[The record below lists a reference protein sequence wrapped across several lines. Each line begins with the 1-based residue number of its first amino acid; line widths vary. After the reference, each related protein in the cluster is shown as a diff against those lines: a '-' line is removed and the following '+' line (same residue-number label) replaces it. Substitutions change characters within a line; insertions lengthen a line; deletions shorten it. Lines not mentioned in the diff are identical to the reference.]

1 MMRSLFAGVSALRY
15 HQVRMDVIG
24 NNIANVNTIGY
35 KGSRVTFQEL
45 LSQTIRDAS
54 APQAGR
60 GGLNP
65 MQVGLGVNLGTIA
78 TYHTQGTPQATG
90 VTTDLAIQGDGF
102 FILSHG
108 NERFYT
114 RAGMFDIDRDGNVV
128 SLATGYRVMGWVA
141 DGRGNIDTNAT
152 VTEITIPKGAT
163 IDPAATTE
171 IVLEGNLDARDSG
184 RLSYSPSTVDITVDG
199 ETTQVTFTLI
209 PTGNFN
215 EFEWRVTA
223 TEGTWNAGDPP
234 SGTIRLDDEGKVVA
248 SSGVATFE
256 LDFNGTT
263 ITFDAP
269 TQGET
274 AGGNFTWS
282 GNNNSVTGEAKGVFQ
297 PAEATVTTIAVFDS
311 LGSTHDVAIHF
322 QKIDDNRWKW
332 WAEDE
337 AGNELADSDG
347 EIVFDAQGRVLT
359 ASGTITIPGVGGA
372 SPIQITPSFAGL
384 TQFGEAATATAV
396 SQNGYGA
403 GVLTSI
409 GIDANGVIVGSFSNG
424 LDRNLAQIA
433 TATFANPSGLL
444 KAGDTLF
451 RISTNSGPAL
461 VGVPGT
467 GSRGSI
473 SSGTLEMSNVDLSQ
487 EFTDMI
493 VTQRGFQANSRIITT
508 SDEMLQELVNLKR

>member
-78 TYHTQGTPQATG
+78 TYHTQGPPQATG

-184 RLSYSPSTVDITVDG
+184 RLSYSPSTVDITVGD

-223 TEGTWNAGDPP
+223 TKGTWDEDRDPP
-234 SGTIRLDDEGKVVA
+234 SGTIRLDDKGEVVA
-248 SSGVATFE
+248 STGDSPFT
-256 LDFNGTT
+256 LRLNGNS
-263 ITFDAP
+263 ITFDP
-269 TQGET
+269 PGVS
-274 AGGNFTWS
+274 GGLDFGWS
-282 GNNNSVTGEAKGVFQ
+282 YPDGTKSEAKGVFQ

-337 AGNELADSDG
+337 AGNELAGSNR

>member
-184 RLSYSPSTVDITVDG
+184 RLSYSPSTVDITVGD

-223 TEGTWNAGDPP
+223 TEGTWVAGGDPP
-234 SGTIRLDDEGKVVA
+234 SGTIRLDDKGDVVA
-248 SSGVATFE
+248 STGDLSFT
-256 LDFNGTT
+256 LKLKNGTE

-269 TQGET
+269 
-274 AGGNFTWS
+274 GGSGGGLDFGWS
-282 GNNNSVTGEAKGVFQ
+282 YPDGTKSEAKGVFQ

-337 AGNELADSDG
+337 AGNELAGSNR